1 MKFWVA
7 MATILE
13 NRKTRREKTPARE
26 GWRRLREDWT
36 KLKLRRKKS
45 TDLTSHP
52 RKAFPKD
59 RQEEYLQGE
68 KESTEEFSW
77 VEITFEEN
85 HHLANDSSST
95 LVSDG
100 GEDIFLGRLSVLTD
114 LR

>member
-13 NRKTRREKTPARE
+13 NRKTRREETPVRE

-59 RQEEYLQGE
+59 ECE

-85 HHLANDSSST
+85 DHLANDSSST

>member
-1 MKFWVA
+1 M
-7 MATILE
+7 
-13 NRKTRREKTPARE
+13 
-26 GWRRLREDWT
+26 
-36 KLKLRRKKS
+36 
-45 TDLTSHP
+45 
-52 RKAFPKD
+52 AFPKD
-59 RQEEYLQGE
+59 RQEEHLQGG
-68 KESTEEFSW
+68 KDSTEEFSW